1 MSILR
6 FMMLSYLICNFDRI
20 VVRFFF
26 LVIYAYISSV
36 SFVVLHD
43 GWSGFFLF
51 KAPVNLYVRVY
62 SIFKWYYYNRE
73 MLSFGRGLKIFLVM
87 GGTFALQY
95 SVWNLEWKRV
105 PVLVLRF
112 CRRCCAYSIKPGRV
126 VLKKVRM
133 RTNANGVDSVR
144 SKMVNAVDEILQDI
158 WGTVSTSEKDKMS
171 RDDLASLKKAFL
183 IKVSYQIDEFIQS
196 ALELRDRK

>member
-26 LVIYAYISSV
+26 LMIYIYIFSV
-36 SFVVLHD
+36 SFVMLHD
-43 GWSGFFLF
+43 GWSSFFLF
-51 KAPVNLYVRVY
+51 KDPINLYTRVY

-73 MLSFGRGLKIFLVM
+73 MISFGRGFKVFLVM

-95 SVWNLEWKRV
+95 SIWNLEWKRL

-112 CRRCCAYSIKPGRV
+112 CRDCCVSGIRSSKS
-126 VLKKVRM
+126 VLVRTSV
-133 RTNANGVDSVR
+133 RANVAGADNVR
-144 SKMVNAVDEILQDI
+144 SKIIGAVDEILQDI
-158 WGTVSTSEKDKMS
+158 WGAVSTSEGKMS
-171 RDDLASLKKAFL
+171 SDDLTSLKKAFL
-183 IKVSYQIDEFIQS
+183 IKINYQIDEFIQS
-196 ALELRDRK
+196 AIEFKNRK